1 MFCLVYMFMSE
12 SRGNTCEFERLF
24 KENYSQLYRCA
35 YYYLND
41 RGASEDVV
49 SDAFEYVWKS
59 YEQSKSVDWVAVLF
73 QQVRHRSINQ
83 LRHLKIVEKYVL
95 EIMETDSEIENFSK
109 HEDERLERVQKVINT
124 LSPQT
129 RKVLEGCYFQG
140 KKYIEVGDELGI
152 SVNTVKKHI
161 MKVLSLL
168 REEFA

>member
-1 MFCLVYMFMSE
+1 MFMLK
-12 SRGNTCEFERLF
+12 SRENTCDFERLF

-41 RGASEDVV
+41 RGASEDIV

-59 YEQSKSVDWVAVLF
+59 YGQAKNVNWVAVLF

-83 LRHLKIVEKYVL
+83 LRHLKIVERYML
-95 EIMETDSEIENFSK
+95 EIVETDSETENFSE
-109 HEDERLERVQKVINT
+109 HEDERLERVQKVING
-124 LSPQT
+124 LSPQM

-140 KKYIEVGDELGI
+140 KKYIEVGNELGI

-168 REEFA
+168 REEFS